1 MYNDIE
7 VTLHDLKVTSKIVNN
22 ERLPRVFNKL
32 SQRWDYNCWGFT
44 AFALKWIKRLY
55 WVDSFDMDDFLKE
68 NTKRVNPKN
77 IKEGDIVVYRAACL
91 YGEKNY
97 LLHTAIIINP
107 KVKEII
113 HKDGDLPL
121 EKNEIFETEYNRKY
135 KNLKITFRRAKQI

>member
-7 VTLHDLKVTSKIVNN
+7 VTVKDLKVTSKIVNN
-22 ERLPRVFNKL
+22 EILPRVFDKL

-44 AFALKWIKRLY
+44 AFALR
-55 WVDSFDMDDFLKE
+55 WVDKLHWLDRDEMDEFLRFD
-68 NTKRVNPKN
+68 TKRVNPKN
-77 IKEGDIVVYRAACL
+77 IKKGDIVVYRAACL
-91 YGEKNY
+91 HGEKNY

-135 KNLKITFRRAKQI
+135 KNLKITFRRAK